1 MIADKLCEWLATSR
15 EPQRVKLL
23 ALRDKHVGDLAA
35 MSDADHRRVVRE
47 IKKRLNS
54 PKLADEVGQLLALLV
69 RDYAPEPP
77 PPAPVEPAAPSPPL
91 DQQVAFEAAIA
102 ADPDNRDSYLV
113 YGDWLEQR
121 GDPRGALIAIGT
133 ELVKNPTH
141 AKMLAAHRDHLAA
154 HPEILGPLVGCMDML
169 TDVEWAYGFIRACRV
184 ATTFERFDHEL
195 PPGQT
200 RALVSDVLRSLLDG
214 HGPGRFLR
222 QLTLGMVNF
231 DGGNDYEPAIE
242 ALAAA
247 PRPTLRTLY
256 LGDFTRDQSE
266 LNWASLG
273 GLHALWPQVPNLREL
288 TLRGGSMKQ
297 LGPISLPKLARFTT
311 ITGGLDAESL
321 EHIARAA
328 WPELRLLSLQI
339 GLGHQGAATNVRFVE
354 PLLAGTT
361 TPKLTSLGILNC
373 GFTEEL
379 VDRLVDSPLVAQLT
393 TLDLSM
399 GTLGERGV
407 DVLCAHAERFAH
419 LVLHIDDNYVTAD
432 GCAALR
438 QVFKEVHVGTQRDDA
453 GDPEDRHASA
463 YE

>member
-1 MIADKLCEWLATSR
+1 MIADELCAWLAEGR
-15 EPQRVKLL
+15 APQREKLTAL
-23 ALRDKHVGDLAA
+23 ADHLADIAA
-35 MSDADHRRVVRE
+35 MSDADHKRVVRE

-54 PKLADEVGQLLALLV
+54 PKLAAEVTQLVALLV
-69 RDYAPEPP
+69 REYAPELP
-77 PPAPVEPAAPSPPL
+77 PPAPAAPVAPSPPP

-102 ADPDNRDSYLV
+102 ADPDNRDTYLV

-133 ELVKNPTH
+133 ELAKNPTH

-154 HPEILGPLVGCMDML
+154 HPEILGKLTGCMDML

-184 ATTFERFDHEL
+184 ATTQERFDDGLRE
-195 PPGQT
+195 GQIH
-200 RALVSDVLRSLLDG
+200 ALVGDVLDYLLDDP
-214 HGPGRFLR
+214 GPGRFL
-222 QLTLGMVNF
+222 QALTVGMVDF
-231 DGGNDYEPAIE
+231 GGNSYQHAIH

-256 LGDFTRDQSE
+256 IGDFTRDQCE
-266 LNWASLG
+266 LNWATLD
-273 GLHALWPQVPNLREL
+273 GLHALWPRVPNLREL

-297 LGPISLPKLARFTT
+297 LGPISLPRLERFTT

-328 WPELRLLSLQI
+328 WPELRMLSLQI

-373 GFTEEL
+373 GFTDEL
-379 VDRLVDSPLVAQLT
+379 VDRLVESPLVAQLT
-393 TLDLSM
+393 ALDLSM

-407 DVLCAHAERFAH
+407 DVLCAHAERFGH

>member
-1 MIADKLCEWLATSR
+1 MIADKLCTWLAEGR
-15 EPQRVKLL
+15 EPQRDKLV
-23 ALRDKHVGDLAA
+23 ALDNHLDDIAA

-54 PKLADEVGQLLALLV
+54 PKLAAEVTQLLGRLV
-69 RDYAPEPP
+69 RAYAPEPP
-77 PPAPVEPAAPSPPL
+77 PPAPAAPIAPSPPP

-102 ADPDNRDSYLV
+102 ADPDNRDTYLV

-121 GDPRGALIAIGT
+121 GDSRGALIAIGT

-141 AKMLAAHRDHLAA
+141 AKMLAAHREHLAA
-154 HPEILGPLVGCMDML
+154 HPEILGMLVGCMDML

-184 ATTFERFDHEL
+184 ATTFERFDQRLPAGQTHEL
-195 PPGQT
+195 
-200 RALVSDVLRSLLDG
+200 VWDVLRYLLDG
-214 HGPGRFLR
+214 QGPGRFLQR
-222 QLTLGMVNF
+222 LTLGMVNF
-231 DGGNDYEPAIE
+231 DGGNFYEYAIK
-242 ALAAA
+242 ALAEH
-247 PRPTLRTLY
+247 PRPTLTTLVI
-256 LGDFTRDQSE
+256 GDFTRDQSE
-266 LNWASLG
+266 LNWATLG

-288 TLRGGSMKQ
+288 TLRGGSMKR
-297 LGPISLPKLARFTT
+297 LGPISLPKLERFTT

-328 WPELRLLSLQI
+328 WPELHMLSLQI
-339 GLGHQGAATNVRFVE
+339 GLGHQGAATNVRAVE

-361 TPKLTSLGILNC
+361 APKLTSLGILNC
-373 GFTEEL
+373 GFTDEL
-379 VDRLVDSPLVAQLT
+379 IDRLVESPLVAQLT
-393 TLDLSM
+393 ALDLSM

-407 DVLCAHAERFAH
+407 EVLCQHADRFAH
-419 LVLHIDDNYVTAD
+419 LVLQIDDNYVTAD